1 LSVPAERRK
10 PSAKPLMPS
19 SLDPLFRP
27 RSVAVVGASRDRRSV
42 GGSIL
47 HNLLTFEFQGEVFP
61 VNPRATV
68 VHSLKCYAS
77 VEDIPDPVD
86 LVVIAVPRQHT
97 IAALES
103 CGRKGVRGVVMITAG
118 FKEIGD
124 AGAALEQ
131 QIVAIV
137 KRYGMRLVGPNCM
150 GIINMDPAVRLQASF
165 SANEPMA
172 GNVAFSSQS
181 GALGEAILALLRE
194 RGLGLSM
201 FVSLGNKADVSGNDL
216 IAYWE
221 HDPNTRV
228 ILMYLESFGNPQ
240 KFLPLCQR
248 VSKRKPILA
257 VKSGRT
263 AAGARAAAS
272 HTGSLAGAEN
282 AVDSLFTQAGVIR
295 AATIEELFV
304 YATAFASQPVP
315 RGKRVAI
322 VTNSGG
328 PGILATD
335 ACIQLG
341 LDIPTLGDA
350 TQAKMRGVVAPEASL
365 ANPVDMIATAN
376 AAQYEACVRAVADDP
391 AIDALVVIFTSLE
404 MIDGPSVAAGIV
416 SGAAGCQ
423 KPVLVCFMG
432 SARSREAVDIMRR
445 AGLAVYTFPEDAA
458 HALAALVRYSKW
470 RERPAGTVV
479 RYDDM
484 ARATIRAVIDRARAG
499 GRRQLTLA
507 EAQRVFEACG
517 IRYFPW
523 RETAAAAEAAACAG
537 VLGFPVAVK
546 LSAAAAIHKSDIGGV
561 RLGLQT
567 PAQVEAAVGEM
578 LERAAA
584 LDPAATVVVQ
594 RMAPRGTEVIMG
606 SSRDPKFGPLM
617 MFGLGGIFVEV
628 LKDVAFRVHPLTD
641 VDAAEMIRSIK
652 GYALLAGAR
661 GREPVHLATLE
672 TALLRLSQ
680 LLSEF
685 PEIVEFDINPFFAAP
700 TAEDSGAADARIT
713 LA

>member
-1 LSVPAERRK
+1 ML
-10 PSAKPLMPS
+10 S

-27 RSVAVVGASRDRRSV
+27 QSVAVVGASRDRRTV

-47 HNLLTFEFQGEVFP
+47 HNLLTFEFQGQVFP
-61 VNPRATV
+61 VNPRAAV
-68 VHSLKCYAS
+68 VHSLKSYAS

-86 LVVIAVPRQHT
+86 LAVIAVPKQHA
-97 IAALES
+97 IEALES
-103 CGRKGVRGVVMITAG
+103 CGRKGVRAVVMITAG
-118 FKEIGD
+118 FKEIGE
-124 AGAALEQ
+124 AGARLEKQ
-131 QIVAIV
+131 VVEIV

-150 GIINMDPAVRLQASF
+150 GIINMDPMVRLQASF
-165 SANEPMA
+165 SANEPEA

-240 KFLPLCQR
+240 KFLQLCRR
-248 VSKRKPILA
+248 VSKTKPILA

-282 AVDSLFTQAGVIR
+282 AADSLFTQAGVIR
-295 AATIEELFV
+295 AASIEELFV

-341 LDIPTLGDA
+341 LDIPTLADS
-350 TQAKMRGVVAPEASL
+350 TQARMRLVVAPEASVS
-365 ANPVDMIATAN
+365 NPVDMIATAG
-376 AAQYEACVRAVADDP
+376 APQYEACVRAVAEDP
-391 AIDALVVIFTSLE
+391 AIDAIVVIFTSLE
-404 MIDGPSVAAGIV
+404 MIDGPSVAEGIV
-416 SGAAGCQ
+416 SGAAACQ

-432 SARSREAVDIMRR
+432 SVRSREAVEIMRH

-458 HALAALVRYSKW
+458 HALAALVRYHTW
-470 RERPAGTVV
+470 RERPAGAYV
-479 RYDDM
+479 RFDDIQRETICAIIDA
-484 ARATIRAVIDRARAG
+484 AREEQ
-499 GRRQLTLA
+499 RRQLTLA
-507 EAQRVFEACG
+507 ESQRVFEAAG
-517 IRYFPW
+517 IPYFAW
-523 RETAAAAEAAACAG
+523 REACHGEEAAAAA
-537 VLGFPVAVK
+537 VSLGFPVAVK
-546 LSAAAAIHKSDIGGV
+546 LSSAITTHKSDVGGV
-561 RLGLQT
+561 RLALQT
-567 PAQVEAAVGEM
+567 PTDVQ
-578 LERAAA
+578 AAA
-584 LDPAATVVVQ
+584 SDILCAARAVDPAATVIVQ
-594 RMAPRGTEVIMG
+594 RMARGGTEVIMG
-606 SSRDPKFGPLM
+606 SSRDAKFGPLM

-628 LKDVAFRVHPLTD
+628 LQDVAFRVHPICD
-641 VDAAEMIRSIK
+641 VDASEMVRSIK

-661 GREPVHLATLE
+661 GRQPVHVATIE

-685 PEIVEFDINPFFAAP
+685 PEIVEFDINPFFAAA
-700 TAEDSGAADARIT
+700 TADESAAADARIT
-713 LA
+713 LS